1 MALPASSS
9 SPIGV
14 AIAGLGFGESVHLQ
28 ALAAQSDLEAV
39 ALWHPRRERLD
50 QACLE
55 HNLPGYDDWE
65 ALLSDPRVQAVI
77 IATPP
82 EPRFALAL
90 QALKAGK
97 HLLLEKPVALNA
109 ESVAEL
115 QRVAIQNRLSVAV
128 DYEYRAVP
136 LFMQAARMLEEGA
149 VGTPWLVK
157 LDWLMSSRAD
167 ASRPWSWY
175 SQREAGGGV
184 LGALGTH
191 AFDMLAWLIGPIRS
205 VQGLNSVSIKERPH
219 PSGGMAPVDAE
230 DVSLIQMQ
238 LDWQG
243 RSDQRVPAQVNL
255 ASVARNGRGCWL
267 EIYGSEGASP
277 SVVQTKRIMSMALGC
292 GTRRWERPRAIL
304 RRMLSS
310 CSPPPG
316 VMVVWRRWPASRV
329 GGRAAFKPVLPCCLA
344 WQRDLSASKHVI
356 NRLLEPIE
364 FDRLKD

>member
-1 MALPASSS
+1 MALPTSSP

-14 AIAGLGFGESVHLQ
+14 AIAGLGFGVSVHLQ
-28 ALAAQSDLEAV
+28 ALASQADLKAV
-39 ALWHPRRERLD
+39 ALWHPRRDRLD
-50 QACLE
+50 QACQE

-65 ALLSDPRVQAVI
+65 ALLSDSRVQAVI

-90 QALKAGK
+90 QALNAGK
-97 HLLLEKPVALNA
+97 HLLLEKPVALKA

-115 QRVAIQNRLSVAV
+115 QRLAIQKRLSVAV

-136 LFMQAARMLEEGA
+136 LFMQAARMLEAGA

-167 ASRPWSWY
+167 ASRPWNWY

-184 LGALGTH
+184 IGALGTH

-219 PSGGMAPVDAE
+219 SSGGMAPVDAE

-243 RSDQRVPAQVNL
+243 RTDQTVPAQVNL
-255 ASVARNGRGCWL
+255 SSVARNGRGCWL
-267 EIYGSEGASP
+267 EIYGSDGSLTLGSSNQKDYVHGFGLWHTPAGEPTRNIEADADFVFPTTWSDGRVAPVARIQSWWAQSIRTGTPMVPGLSEG
-277 SVVQTKRIMSMALGC
+277 L
-292 GTRRWERPRAIL
+292 
-304 RRMLSS
+304 LSQQACDQS
-310 CSPPPG
+310 I
-316 VMVVWRRWPASRV
+316 A
-329 GGRAAFKPVLPCCLA
+329 
-344 WQRDLSASKHVI
+344 
-356 NRLLEPIE
+356 
-364 FDRLKD
+364 

>member
-1 MALPASSS
+1 MALPSSS
-9 SPIGV
+9 HPPIGV
-14 AIAGLGFGESVHLQ
+14 AIAGLGFGESVHLK

-55 HNLPGYDDWE
+55 HNLPGYHDWE
-65 ALLSDPRVQAVI
+65 SLLCDPRVQAVI

-97 HLLLEKPVALNA
+97 HLLLEKPVALKA

-115 QRVAIQNRLSVAV
+115 QRIAIQNRLSVAV

-136 LFMQAARMLEEGA
+136 LFMQAARMLEAGA

-267 EIYGSEGASP
+267 EIYGSHGSLTLGSSNQKDYVHGFGLWHTPMGEATRNIDADAEFMFPTTWSDGRVAPVARIQSWWAHSIQTGAPMVPGLSEGLISQQACDQS
-277 SVVQTKRIMSMALGC
+277 IA
-292 GTRRWERPRAIL
+292 GT
-304 RRMLSS
+304 
-310 CSPPPG
+310 
-316 VMVVWRRWPASRV
+316 
-329 GGRAAFKPVLPCCLA
+329 
-344 WQRDLSASKHVI
+344 D
-356 NRLLEPIE
+356 
-364 FDRLKD
+364 

>member
-1 MALPASSS
+1 MALSSS
-9 SPIGV
+9 SPSPIGV
-14 AIAGLGFGESVHLQ
+14 AIAGLGFGESVHLK
-28 ALAAQSDLEAV
+28 ALASQPDLQAV

-97 HLLLEKPVALNA
+97 HLLLEKPVALKA
-109 ESVAEL
+109 ELVAEL

-136 LFMQAARMLEEGA
+136 LFMQAARMLEAGA

-175 SQREAGGGV
+175 SQRDAGGGV

-191 AFDMLAWLIGPIRS
+191 AFDMLAWLVGPIRS

-219 PSGGMAPVDAE
+219 PSGGMASVDAE

-238 LDWQG
+238 LDWTRGFQL
-243 RSDQRVPAQVNL
+243 RSIWRLWL
-255 ASVARNGRGCWL
+255 ATAEAAGSRSTDLMGASLSVAR
-267 EIYGSEGASP
+267 
-277 SVVQTKRIMSMALGC
+277 TKRIMSMALGC
-292 GTRRWERPRAIL
+292 GIRPWENPPAIL
-304 RRMLSS
+304 KRTLSS
-310 CSPPPG
+310 SSPRPG
-316 VMVVWRRWPASRV
+316 VMAVWHRWPAFRA
-329 GGRAAFKPVLPCCLA
+329 GGLTAFKPVLPWCLA
-344 WQRDLSASKHVI
+344 FQRG
-356 NRLLEPIE
+356 
-364 FDRLKD
+364 

>member
-1 MALPASSS
+1 MALPSSS
-9 SPIGV
+9 PPPIGV

-28 ALAAQSDLEAV
+28 ALASQPDLQAV

-50 QACLE
+50 QACQE

-65 ALLSDPRVQAVI
+65 ALLRDPRVQAVI

-97 HLLLEKPVALNA
+97 HLLLEKPVALKA
-109 ESVAEL
+109 ELVAEL

-136 LFMQAARMLEEGA
+136 LFMQAARMLAAGA

-167 ASRPWSWY
+167 ASRAWSWY

-184 LGALGTH
+184 VHALGTH

-205 VQGLNSVSIKERPH
+205 VQSLNSVSIKERPQ

-230 DVSLIQMQ
+230 DVSLIQME
-238 LDWQG
+238 LEWEG
-243 RSDQRVPAQVNL
+243 RSDQRVPAVCYLNDF
-255 ASVARNGRGCWL
+255 VHIVV
-267 EIYGSEGASP
+267 EI
-277 SVVQTKRIMSMALGC
+277 VT
-292 GTRRWERPRAIL
+292 
-304 RRMLSS
+304 
-310 CSPPPG
+310 
-316 VMVVWRRWPASRV
+316 
-329 GGRAAFKPVLPCCLA
+329 LPCSLIKIMNS
-344 WQRDLSASKHVI
+344 W
-356 NRLLEPIE
+356 
-364 FDRLKD
+364 